1 MDTDRDREEDRDT
14 DREADG
20 EADTERETEMDGE
33 ADREEDREEDG
44 VEDTFEELHAHAMAL
59 HDTYEPALERLAWLH
74 TQLCQGPD
82 ALEEMIRRIHED
94 ALVAIATTGRNPF
107 LERLLEELA

>member
-1 MDTDRDREEDRDT
+1 MDTDAVTDRDT
-14 DREADG
+14 DRDEDG
-20 EADTERETEMDGE
+20 
-33 ADREEDREEDG
+33 EEDREEDG
-44 VEDTFEELHAHAMAL
+44 EEDTDEDTFEELHAHAMAL

-82 ALEEMIRRIHED
+82 ALEEMIRRVHED